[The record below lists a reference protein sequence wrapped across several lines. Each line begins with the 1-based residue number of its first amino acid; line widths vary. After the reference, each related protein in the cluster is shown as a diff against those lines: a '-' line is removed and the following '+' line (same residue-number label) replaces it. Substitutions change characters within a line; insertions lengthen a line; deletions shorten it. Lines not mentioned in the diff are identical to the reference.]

1 MRSRRAFEGRSEESI
16 NLIVFFVCISVFVN
30 FCVCIFVHLRIC
42 VSVGVFL
49 EVLFGLE
56 HY

>member
-1 MRSRRAFEGRSEESI
+1 MRAFEGRSEESI
-16 NLIVFFVCISVFVN
+16 NLRVVFCLYLYLFVYL
-30 FCVCIFVHLRIC
+30 CVCVFVHLCIC